1 MSFSDNSSPFWKKEL
16 ITFIF
21 AIIFGLSVASAADAA
36 VSDEIAEEIA
46 LGRKVADQIEQ
57 NWERISDPVKVARLN
72 MLLSRLISHLERN
85 LPYEVRII
93 REETPNAFSLPG
105 GIIFLTTGMLDFVH
119 SDSEIAAILAHEL
132 IHADRRHVMIQLAR
146 NQKISLVAL
155 AVMIASKGQAIPAI
169 LANVAQ
175 VTISNSYSRDLERE
189 ADIKGLDVLYAAEF
203 PPSAMVTVMEGLS
216 EEEMKKP
223 YIDPGIYR
231 DHPEISDRISYLMDH
246 IRENNWPLERKVPLN
261 ALRSSVGYTDDKV
274 QLLIDDT
281 LIIEREK
288 DQPAVSVLKGIADK
302 LNHEMQLELAP
313 YDIQVVETDTT
324 KILRIRN
331 SIIIREP
338 LPIALPELQLIRDRI
353 IEALLEAQSIH
364 PTVDFMR

>member
-1 MSFSDNSSPFWKKEL
+1 
-16 ITFIF
+16 
-21 AIIFGLSVASAADAA
+21 
-36 VSDEIAEEIA
+36 
-46 LGRKVADQIEQ
+46 
-57 NWERISDPVKVARLN
+57 
-72 MLLSRLISHLERN
+72 
-85 LPYEVRII
+85 
-93 REETPNAFSLPG
+93 
-105 GIIFLTTGMLDFVH
+105 
-119 SDSEIAAILAHEL
+119 
-132 IHADRRHVMIQLAR
+132 MIQLAR

-261 ALRSSVGYTDDKV
+261 VLRSSVGYTDDKV

>member
-1 MSFSDNSSPFWKKEL
+1 MFFSDNSSPVWKKDL
-16 ITFIF
+16 IILILFILLG
-21 AIIFGLSVASAADAA
+21 ISVASYGYA
-36 VSDEIAEEIA
+36 SDDLTEEIA

-57 NWERISDPVKVARLN
+57 NWERLSDPVKVARLN
-72 MLLSRLISHLERN
+72 MLLVRLIPHMERE
-85 LPYEVRII
+85 LPYEIRLI
-93 REETPNAFSLPG
+93 REDTPNAFSLPG
-105 GIIFLTTGMLDFVH
+105 GIIFFTTGMLDFVH

-155 AVMIASKGQAIPAI
+155 AVMIASKGQAIPTI

-175 VTISNSYSRDLERE
+175 VTMSNSYSRDLERE
-189 ADIKGLDVLYAAEF
+189 ADINGLDVLYAAEF

-216 EEEMKKP
+216 EEELKKP
-223 YIDPGIYR
+223 YVDPGIYR
-231 DHPEISDRISYLMDH
+231 DHPEISERISYLLDH
-246 IRENNWPLERKVPLN
+246 IRENDWPFERKVPLN
-261 ALRSSVGYTDDKV
+261 VLRCNVGHNEGEI
-274 QLLIDDT
+274 QLFIDDT
-281 LIIEREK
+281 LIVEGK
-288 DQPAVSVLKGIADK
+288 SDHTTVSFLNGIAEK

-313 YDIQVVETDTT
+313 YDIQVIEADNA
-324 KILRIRN
+324 KALRIRN

-338 LPIALPELQLIRDRI
+338 LPMALPGLQVIRNRI